1 MSLSQI
7 TSTATPKFYYMKK
20 AMQNRHFTLLDIGAG
35 NHSPSKTLQIFPN
48 CTYYGLDL
56 NKEYSYSMQD
66 IEVMTGFYEMDLTK
80 LEFDIIPNQ
89 FFDYINIA
97 HVIEHLYNGDIVIER
112 LAEKLKPGGYIY
124 LEYPGEK
131 STRLPSMKGSLNFH
145 DDTTHVRVY
154 SVAELQGVL
163 EKKGFKI
170 MEKGMRRSW
179 WYIAALPARMLLA
192 LFSKKGLQGNLFW
205 DLLGFAEFVYA
216 KKNI

>member
-56 NKEYSYSMQD
+56 NKEYSYSVQD

-80 LEFDIIPNQ
+80 LEFDVIPNQ

-154 SVAELQGVL
+154 SVAELQNVL
-163 EKKGFKI
+163 EKKGFKV
-170 MEKGMRRSW
+170 MDKGMRRSW

-216 KKNI
+216 KNNI